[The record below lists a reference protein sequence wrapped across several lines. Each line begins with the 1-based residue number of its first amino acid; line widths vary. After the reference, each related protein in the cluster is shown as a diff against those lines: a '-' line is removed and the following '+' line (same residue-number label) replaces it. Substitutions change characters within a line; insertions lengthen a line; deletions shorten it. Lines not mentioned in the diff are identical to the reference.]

1 MSNLGENLKKIRKLR
16 RMTQSELAE
25 KAGYQSRTA
34 ISRIE
39 HGEWEPTPAKIRKLA
54 EVLDVSPG
62 DLLQTDKGAFEAD
75 EMNDLRQEAY
85 DDFHTLFSLSR
96 KATPEQ
102 LQNTIEYLRFL
113 TKDNDEYDGVDA
125 VPGEENDVTDKE

>member
-1 MSNLGENLKKIRKLR
+1 MSSLGENLKRIRKSRHL
-16 RMTQSELAE
+16 TQSELAE

-62 DLLQTDKGAFEAD
+62 DLLQTGESAFEAD

-85 DDFHTLFSLSR
+85 DEFHTLFSLSK

-113 TKDNDEYDGVDA
+113 TKDNDEYDGVDT
-125 VPGEENDVTDKE
+125 VPGEKD